1 MDIDLPDS
9 FRTVLA
15 VMASDWYQKPFFV
28 FFLFFYPARSQQT
41 LELFLVF
48 LYAKN
53 MKFSCSPCLSMLFAK
68 ALFYAQGEK
77 IQGRREVTLLFFT
90 CVS

>member
-9 FRTVLA
+9 FRTVVA
-15 VMASDWYQKPFFV
+15 VMASDWCQRPF
-28 FFLFFYPARSQQT
+28 FFYPARRQQS

-53 MKFSCSPCLSMLFAK
+53 MKFSCSPCLSMLFAE
-68 ALFYAQGEK
+68 ALFYAHGEK
-77 IQGRREVTLLFFT
+77 IQGRREVTLSFFT
-90 CVS
+90 YVS